1 MLFLVLCSALHT
13 QGKRTGAAAGTI
25 GVPFFVKR
33 NGAEGVKSYAK
44 TVLREVV
51 GLSGNFGCQQIRKK
65 SNIFWK
71 NPETMSFSVSVS
83 FSVLVPT
90 FIPLNQ

>member
-13 QGKRTGAAAGTI
+13 QGEKAYGAAAGTI

-51 GLSGNFGCQQIRKK
+51 GLWGNFGCQQIRKK

-83 FSVLVPT
+83 VLVPT